1 MATRPRSP
9 RIELPEDFARA
20 LDENP
25 AAKGW
30 FVAMPP
36 SHQREHLGYIDEAK
50 RPETR
55 QRRIEKTIA
64 TLSKEAAARGSA

>member
-1 MATRPRSP
+1 MAARPTAP
-9 RIELPEDFARA
+9 RVDLPEDFARA
-20 LDENP
+20 LDASP
-25 AAKGW
+25 AAKAR

-64 TLSKEAAARGSA
+64 TLGADERPGR